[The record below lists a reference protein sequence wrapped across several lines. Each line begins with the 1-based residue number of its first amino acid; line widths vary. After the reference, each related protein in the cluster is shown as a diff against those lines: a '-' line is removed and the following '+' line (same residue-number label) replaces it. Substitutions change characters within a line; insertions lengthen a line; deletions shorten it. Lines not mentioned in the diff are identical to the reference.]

1 MQGFEGRPHP
11 KGVLNLVQGIFN
23 THFPTWVDVQ
33 TLLNILLSG
42 EEKALIMQ
50 LMQGRKQIRPIKIMQ
65 GRLYYQPG
73 VQAIPEMV
81 PEWDH

>member
-42 EEKALIMQ
+42 EEKALIITNAREEANKTNQ
-50 LMQGRKQIRPIKIMQ
+50 NNQ